1 MDSPNMAL
9 VLEVPQIAITAQPGQ
24 FVMLTV
30 ARPGQDAPVLPRPMA
45 LYSTD
50 ADTGVVEVLIC

>member
-1 MDSPNMAL
+1 MAL